1 MAKHSSDA
9 LLTNRAYDLLKLV
22 ALIFLP
28 ALAVLYGTLAGIWG
42 FPRGQEVASTIV
54 AIEVFLGV
62 FLKWASDRYDKDGD
76 GEYDKEYQGT
86 FSVNT
91 TEDGSAYRLL
101 LDSDPEEL
109 EKMNS
114 FSLKV
119 VHE

>member
-1 MAKHSSDA
+1 MN
-9 LLTNRAYDLLKLV
+9 NRTYDTLKLV
-22 ALIFLP
+22 TLIVLP
-28 ALAVLYGTLAGIWG
+28 ALGVLYGTLAGIWG

>member
-1 MAKHSSDA
+1 MS
-9 LLTNRAYDLLKLV
+9 NRQYDTLKMI
-22 ALIFLP
+22 ALIVLP
-28 ALAVLYGTLAGIWG
+28 AIAVLYGTLAGIWG

-54 AIEVFLGV
+54 AVEVFLGV

-91 TEDGSAYRLL
+91 TEDGSAYRLI
-101 LDSDPEEL
+101 LDAEPEEL

-119 VHE
+119 VRD